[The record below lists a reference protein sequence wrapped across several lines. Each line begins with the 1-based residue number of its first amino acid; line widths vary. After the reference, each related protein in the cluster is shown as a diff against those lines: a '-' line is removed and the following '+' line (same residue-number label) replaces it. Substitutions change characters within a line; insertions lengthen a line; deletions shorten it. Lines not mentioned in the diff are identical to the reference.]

1 MGGFSNGTGRDQ
13 AAFMAARIPSF
24 THFLSS
30 YDPGLLPAPGIGPL
44 AGGSR
49 WVAVSSRRKSWA
61 DPKFNSGSDGR

>member
-1 MGGFSNGTGRDQ
+1 MPVSAPGGAKRDSRPGQARGTGP
-13 AAFMAARIPSF
+13 AAGFV
-24 THFLSS
+24 
-30 YDPGLLPAPGIGPL
+30 